1 MRKFLISALV
11 CLIILTTSVNAL
23 ASYNSEIDVEAEIV
37 FLQSMDDGTV
47 IFDKNADMLTAPAS
61 LAKIV
66 TASIVLENAQ
76 NLDEIVEVP
85 NYAIRLLDG
94 TNSSTAGLL
103 PGEQM
108 SVRNLLYCML
118 VASANDAANV
128 LADYIC
134 PNNIGAFV
142 QMMNEYVK
150 SIGCENTVFINPSG
164 LDAEGQY
171 TTARDVAKFTL
182 KALENPI
189 FEEITSTKKYTIP
202 PTNKYPQERNL
213 ISTVKIMNSG
223 IKDYYIPTAKGIKTG
238 TTSNAGRCIVTKASK
253 DGYTYLAVVM
263 RAPFYDIDND
273 GVEENIAFMECK
285 KILDW
290 TFKNIK
296 LRLVAE
302 KNQVVSVI
310 DVGLSSKYDH
320 LRLLP
325 EKEITAL
332 VPSGVNAQGVYFE
345 VIEELTPKK
354 VDAPIKKGQKIG
366 RARILY
372 AGNEIAQVDLVAGET
387 IERNF
392 LLYLAK
398 ITKTVLTSPV
408 FIILAAILAA
418 AVVVILILR
427 AKNSRRKTVIRV
439 VKDYSAL
446 KRR

>member
-150 SIGCENTVFINPSG
+150 RIGCENTVFINPSG

>member
-310 DVGLSSKYDH
+310 DVGLSPKYDH

>member
-372 AGNEIAQVDLVAGET
+372 AGNEIAQVDLIAGET

>member
-164 LDAEGQY
+164 LDAGGQY
-171 TTARDVAKFTL
+171 TTARDAAKFTL

>member
-1 MRKFLISALV
+1 
-11 CLIILTTSVNAL
+11 
-23 ASYNSEIDVEAEIV
+23 
-37 FLQSMDDGTV
+37 MDDGTV

>member
-76 NLDEIVEVP
+76 NLDDIVEVP

>member
-418 AVVVILILR
+418 AVVVILILK

>member
-273 GVEENIAFMECK
+273 GVEENIAFMKCK

>member
-47 IFDKNADMLTAPAS
+47 IFDNNADMLTAPAS

>member
-202 PTNKYPQERNL
+202 PTNKYPQERNV

>member
-1 MRKFLISALV
+1 
-11 CLIILTTSVNAL
+11 
-23 ASYNSEIDVEAEIV
+23 
-37 FLQSMDDGTV
+37 
-47 IFDKNADMLTAPAS
+47 
-61 LAKIV
+61 
-66 TASIVLENAQ
+66 
-76 NLDEIVEVP
+76 
-85 NYAIRLLDG
+85 
-94 TNSSTAGLL
+94 
-103 PGEQM
+103 
-108 SVRNLLYCML
+108 
-118 VASANDAANV
+118 
-128 LADYIC
+128 
-134 PNNIGAFV
+134 
-142 QMMNEYVK
+142 
-150 SIGCENTVFINPSG
+150 
-164 LDAEGQY
+164 
-171 TTARDVAKFTL
+171 
-182 KALENPI
+182 
-189 FEEITSTKKYTIP
+189 
-202 PTNKYPQERNL
+202 
-213 ISTVKIMNSG
+213 
-223 IKDYYIPTAKGIKTG
+223 
-238 TTSNAGRCIVTKASK
+238 
-253 DGYTYLAVVM
+253 M

>member
-11 CLIILTTSVNAL
+11 CLIILTISVNAL

>member
-164 LDAEGQY
+164 IDAEGQY